1 MTETS
6 ERLAVL
12 GAGPVGLEAAGRGI
26 LEGWRVTVLE
36 AGTPAQHLAEWGHVR
51 LFTPFGMN
59 AGPAGLALLRGSDVP
74 SSPAPTLPGDDAFL
88 TGRELREA
96 YLLPLAERI
105 AAEGRLETGA
115 RALSVGRSRLLKHE
129 APGGEARAGDP
140 FRVLYER
147 EGTER
152 ELEAD
157 AVLDCTGTY
166 GTPNWLG
173 PGGTPARGERELR
186 GRIFYGLPDVSG
198 TDRPPFAG
206 GRTLL
211 VGGGHSAATA
221 ALALAELAEEEP
233 GTSFLWLTRRPPGTL
248 PRIPGD
254 PLPERDRLAARANTL
269 AGALPAGSRW
279 LGGTRVRALAGEG
292 SRLRVTYEA
301 EGEAREEA
309 FDAVVAN
316 IGYEPDDA
324 LYRQLQV
331 HECYASRGPMKLAAA
346 LLAAAG
352 DGPADCL
359 KLGGFGP
366 EALTNPEPDFFI
378 LGMKSYGRNPAF
390 LLRTGYEQVGDA
402 FALLGGRRPAA
413 IR

>member
-1 MTETS
+1 MTERGQ
-6 ERLAVL
+6 RLTVL
-12 GAGPVGLEAAGRGI
+12 GAGPVGLEAAARGI

-36 AGTPAQHLAEWGHVR
+36 AVAPARHLADWGHVR

-59 AGPAGLALLRGSDVP
+59 AGPSGLALLRGSDFSSAGP
-74 SSPAPTLPGDDAFL
+74 SLPRDDALL
-88 TGRELREA
+88 TGRELRDA

-105 AAEGRLETGA
+105 AVEARLELGA
-115 RALSVGRSRLLKHE
+115 RVLSVGRGRLLKHE
-129 APGGEARAGDP
+129 AVGAEIRGADP
-140 FRVLYER
+140 FRTLYER
-147 EGTER
+147 DGAEG

-173 PGGTPARGERELR
+173 PGGTPARGERGLR
-186 GRIFYGLPDVSG
+186 GRILYGLPDIPG
-198 TDRPPFAG
+198 ADRERFAG
-206 GRTLL
+206 RRTLL

-221 ALALAELAEEEP
+221 ALALVELALAEP

-248 PRIPGD
+248 PRIPDD
-254 PLPERDRLAARANTL
+254 PLPERDRLAARANAL
-269 AGALPAGSRW
+269 ASSLPRRSLW
-279 LGGTRVRALAGEG
+279 LGGARVLALKAEGEG
-292 SRLRVTYEA
+292 LRVAYEA

-316 IGYEPDDA
+316 VGYEPDDA

-346 LLAAAG
+346 LLRAAG

-366 EALTNPEPDFFI
+366 EALANPEPRFFI
-378 LGMKSYGRNPAF
+378 LGMKSYGRNSAF
-390 LLRTGYEQVGDA
+390 LLRTGYDQVQDA
-402 FALLGGRRPAA
+402 FALLGGRQPATA
-413 IR
+413 P